1 VIDGFDPNLERV
13 RAALLSVAD
22 GEIGIG
28 GTALADH
35 AGAMRWLVAGNV
47 YAESGPTT
55 HLLPGPVGFHL
66 PYRIEPG
73 AVLNRVLD
81 LRTGVLYERG
91 ELAAG
96 EFRAARFAS
105 LARPR
110 TKVMRAACPDAA
122 EGPAL
127 LPAIDGVAVTPG
139 TDADV
144 EWMSA
149 RAASG
154 VGGGIV
160 AAALDSRTTSG
171 GVTALD
177 RVVAYETDTEGPPA
191 LEPAARRVRE
201 DASVGYESLLEEQ
214 RRAWGERWA
223 DADIRIDGDDDLQL
237 ATRFALF
244 HLMASVPVHGE
255 AAVGARGLTGEGYRG
270 HVFWDADTFTLPF
283 LAATCPPAAR
293 AMLEYRLRR
302 LPAAR
307 DIAHRAG
314 RRGARFPWESARTG
328 IDVTPRSALDRAG
341 RRVPIRTGLI
351 EEHIVAQVA
360 WATCLY
366 VDWSGDDEFAHGA
379 GLELLVETARYWSSR
394 ARIGRD
400 GQAHI
405 YGVIGPDEYHETVDD
420 NAYTNVMARWNLRR
434 AADAVEAAPATD
446 VDAAEIVGWR
456 QLADVLVDGFDPA
469 TGVYEQFAG
478 FHRLE
483 PLLIE
488 EVAPRRPIAAE
499 LLLGAERVRAA
510 QILKQADVLMLHHQ
524 VPDEVAGTLDA
535 NLAYYE
541 PRTAH
546 GSSLSPAIHAALFAR
561 AGDHDRA
568 LDALRIAA
576 RLDLDDLTGTTASGL
591 HLATMG
597 GLWQALAF
605 GFAGLRS
612 DAGRLVV
619 DPHHPDAWRHFE
631 VRVRHRGSRVGVR
644 SEPSRLTICAEPP
657 APVLVDGAAYTVGAE
672 GLTLVRRERGW
683 EPEAMT

>member
-1 VIDGFDPNLERV
+1 VIDGFDPDLERF
-13 RAALLSVAD
+13 RAAVLSVAD

-28 GTALADH
+28 GATLANH
-35 AGAMRWLVAGNV
+35 AGGRRWMVAGNV
-47 YAESGPTT
+47 YSESGPET

-66 PYRIEPG
+66 PYRISPG
-73 AVLNRVLD
+73 ASLRRVLD
-81 LRTGVLYERG
+81 LRAGVLHERALVEQG
-91 ELAAG
+91 EI
-96 EFRAARFAS
+96 RTVRFAS

-110 TKVMRAACPDAA
+110 TKVMRAACPDDAA
-122 EGPAL
+122 GPAL
-127 LPAIDGVAVTPG
+127 LPAVDGVAVAAG
-139 TDADV
+139 DDGDV

-160 AAALDSRTTSG
+160 AAALDSRLATG
-171 GVTALD
+171 DVTVLD
-177 RVVAYETDTEGPPA
+177 RVVTYETAADGLPSRE
-191 LEPAARRVRE
+191 LAARRVRQ
-201 DASVGYESLLEEQ
+201 DAAVGFESLLDEQ
-214 RRAWGERWA
+214 RRAWTERWA
-223 DADIRIDGDDDLQL
+223 DADVRIDGDDDLQL

-270 HVFWDADTFTLPF
+270 HVFWDADTFTFPF

-293 AMLEYRLRR
+293 AMLEYRVQR

-307 DIAHRAG
+307 EIARRAG
-314 RRGARFPWESARTG
+314 RAGARFPWESARSG
-328 IDVTPRSALDRAG
+328 LDVTPRVAVDRTG

-360 WATCLY
+360 WASCLY
-366 VDWSGDDEFAHGA
+366 VDWSGDDEFANGA

-394 ARIGRD
+394 TRVGHDGR
-400 GQAHI
+400 AHI
-405 YGVIGPDEYHETVDD
+405 HGVIGPDEYHETVDD

-434 AADAVEAAPATD
+434 AADAVEAAPSAPD
-446 VDAAEIVGWR
+446 VRTEEVRGWR
-456 QLADVLVDGFDPA
+456 LLADSIVDGFDPA
-469 TGVYEQFAG
+469 TGIYEQFAG

-483 PLLIE
+483 ALLIE
-488 EVAPRRPIAAE
+488 EVAPRRPIAAD

-524 VPDEVAGTLDA
+524 VPDEVAPGSLAPNLDF
-535 NLAYYE
+535 YE

-561 AGDHDRA
+561 TGDHQRA

-576 RLDLDDLTGTTASGL
+576 RIDLDDLTGTTSSGL

-597 GLWQALAF
+597 GHWQALAF
-605 GFAGLRS
+605 GIAGLRS
-612 DAGRLVV
+612 VAGRLVV
-619 DPHHPDAWRHFE
+619 DPRHPDAWAEFE
-631 VRVRHRGSRVGVR
+631 VHVRHRGSRVSVR
-644 SEPSRLTICAEPP
+644 TQRSRLTVRAEPP
-657 APVLVDGAAYTVGAE
+657 AAVLVGGAPYTADAG
-672 GLTLVRRERGW
+672 GMTFLRREDGW
-683 EPEAMT
+683 EAMR